1 MWRLIALAVV
11 ACSPPPVGHRAAP
24 TAVET
29 LPDTAFA
36 DLDHDQRALVM
47 KTHVMPAMT
56 PLFQRHDA
64 KFQAVD
70 CKTCHNEHGWTMPNP
85 ELAVLDLDDLS
96 AHEPADVEWMKTEIV
111 PAMRTLLRDPSV
123 RCDRCHPVARP

>member
-1 MWRLIALAVV
+1 MWRLFVLVL
-11 ACSPPPVGHRAAP
+11 ACSPPPTHRP
-24 TAVET
+24 VSRAVET
-29 LPDTAFA
+29 LPDTPFA
-36 DLDHDQRALVM
+36 NLDHDQRAALM

-70 CKTCHNEHGWTMPNP
+70 CKTCHADGSWAMPNP
-85 ELAVLDLDDLS
+85 ELAVLDLEDLS

-111 PAMRTLLRDPSV
+111 PAMRTILRDPTL